1 MIAYCEGFVIS
12 TDTQL
17 PPAVLL
23 AAYELPKYGKRMINA
38 RPIITAQDAEQL
50 PALFEQAIEA
60 GLINPET
67 YKAEQSR
74 LLKNHG
80 LVI

>member
-1 MIAYCEGFVIS
+1 MIAYCEGFIVTINE
-12 TDTQL
+12 QL
-17 PPAVLL
+17 PPAILL
-23 AAYELPKYGKRMINA
+23 TAYELPKYDKHQILN

-50 PALFEQAIEA
+50 PGLFEQALKA
-60 GLINPET
+60 GLINPNI
-67 YKAEQSR
+67 YKAEQKR